1 MVQDAR
7 AASGPGAVRPLNAPR
22 PLRVETRDG
31 SPCVVVLRGRRVG
44 VASVEDRWR
53 IDDEWW
59 RDHPV
64 ARAYAE
70 VLLDDG
76 RRLTLFHDE
85 VGDAWYE
92 QRYGG

>member
-7 AASGPGAVRPLNAPR
+7 ASSGPGAVRPLNAPR
-22 PLRVETRDG
+22 PLRVEARDG
-31 SPCVVVLRGRRVG
+31 TPYAITLRGRRMG

-59 RDHPV
+59 RDRPV

-76 RRLTLFHDE
+76 FQVNLQT
-85 VGDAWYE
+85 
-92 QRYGG
+92 